1 MRQLAEFKRYRAHL
15 CAGLAHSD
23 SDDEMLRRVAQW
35 VVPSMDCGDGGWWI
49 VDDTG
54 FPKQGIHSVGVARQC
69 CGKPGKQDN
78 CQVAVSV
85 SRWLARA
92 VACPWLGACT
102 CARIGAKTRRVATR
116 PAFPR
121 TSGLGP
127 RRRSPWRRSSICS
140 GRVLPGAGLG
150 AAPHERPVSMKDL
163 AKTLP
168 VEQWQNLE
176 WSEGSARSATS
187 RRPSRACGCALPQ
200 PCSGICQGVRADYA

>member
-69 CGKPGKQDN
+69 CCKPGKRDN

-92 VACPWLGACT
+92 AACPWLGACT
-102 CARIGAKTRRVATR
+102 CPRIGAKTRRVATR

-121 TSGLGP
+121 TSGL
-127 RRRSPWRRSSICS
+127 
-140 GRVLPGAGLG
+140 
-150 AAPHERPVSMKDL
+150 
-163 AKTLP
+163 
-168 VEQWQNLE
+168 
-176 WSEGSARSATS
+176 
-187 RRPSRACGCALPQ
+187 RACGCALPQ
-200 PCSGICQGVRADYA
+200 PCSGICQGVRADYAQTQGYVYATRSFHRRTAATAAARCAQPCCCSRKRCASSAAMQPVPAEVMAWR